1 MAVTLE
7 DQAALDPSQETLLP
21 AHSHVT
27 RQRTWHR
34 ILGRNRRKVGWKQ
47 SMYAIAFSSW
57 LNAFLVFIPFA
68 WTAHFI
74 DVRGWAPGLAFAL
87 CFLAIVPLEKL
98 FDWGGEQLAM
108 YCGPDLGDLII
119 ITLNNAVEATLA
131 IILLVRCEL
140 KLLQSTI
147 TGIVLLHLLLIP
159 GTAFLIGGFRIWEQQ
174 LHPHR
179 SQLNLTLLT
188 IGVLALT
195 VPAALFVSVGAGDIG
210 TQELTGPSDDLRRGL
225 LRMSRGFAVILL
237 VIYVCSRFYLH
248 NPPGEDN
255 ALTPR
260 PEIPVE
266 ALHKERELAEA
277 EPDVN
282 PLACIVLLVVTVGLM
297 AVTAEFLVDT
307 IHFIL
312 QGDNIEEEWFGMVL
326 LPIVSFSADGT
337 VAVVFFVRSCLQHF
351 LAGKPPESP
360 NLLAKA
366 RAIDFSIQFLLF
378 WMPVLTLLG
387 WWLNKPMSMLFDLFE
402 VVLLVGATFL
412 VNYVTADA
420 KTNWAEGVV
429 LVSFY
434 AMIVL
439 SAWYY
444 TGENDVR
451 IMNACESIVA
461 ALATGVDPEG

>member
-1 MAVTLE
+1 MTPD
-7 DQAALDPSQETLLP
+7 DQVALDKEALPPPQSQ
-21 AHSHVT
+21 SNVT
-27 RQRTWHR
+27 RRFRQRIWHR
-34 ILGRNRRKVGWKQ
+34 ILGRNRRRVGWKQ
-47 SMYAIAFSSW
+47 SMCAIAFSSW
-57 LNAFLVFIPFA
+57 LNAFLVFIPLA
-68 WTAHFI
+68 WAAHFK
-74 DVRGWAPGLAFAL
+74 DWAPGLTFAL

-147 TGIVLLHLLLIP
+147 TGVVLLHLLFIP
-159 GTAFLIGGFRIWEQQ
+159 GTAFLTGGFRIWEQQ

-188 IGVLALT
+188 VGVLALT
-195 VPAALFVSVGAGDIG
+195 VPAAFFASIDTGS
-210 TQELTGPSDDLRRGL
+210 TSTEGPSDDLRRSL

-248 NPPGEDN
+248 NPPGDEDD
-255 ALTPR
+255 ALMPH
-260 PEIPVE
+260 PEIPAE
-266 ALHKERELAEA
+266 ALRKERELAEA

-282 PLACIVLLVVTVGLM
+282 PLACVILLIVTVGLM
-297 AVTAEFLVDT
+297 GVTAEFLVDS
-307 IHFIL
+307 IQFVL
-312 QGDNIEEEWFGMVL
+312 GSGNIEEEWFGIVL
-326 LPIVSFSADGT
+326 LPFVSFSADGA
-337 VAVVFFVRSCLQHF
+337 VAVVFFVRSALQRY
-351 LAGKPPESP
+351 LKPPESP
-360 NLLAKA
+360 NLLAEA
-366 RAIDFSIQFLLF
+366 RAIDLSIQFLLF
-378 WMPVLTLLG
+378 WMPVVTLLG
-387 WWLNKPMSMLFDLFE
+387 WWMDKPMTMLFDLFE
-402 VVLLVGATFL
+402 VILLVGATFL

-434 AMIVL
+434 VMIAL

-444 TGENDVR
+444 TGQNDVR
-451 IMNACESIVA
+451 IMNACESIVV
-461 ALATGVDPEG
+461 ALATDVNPEE